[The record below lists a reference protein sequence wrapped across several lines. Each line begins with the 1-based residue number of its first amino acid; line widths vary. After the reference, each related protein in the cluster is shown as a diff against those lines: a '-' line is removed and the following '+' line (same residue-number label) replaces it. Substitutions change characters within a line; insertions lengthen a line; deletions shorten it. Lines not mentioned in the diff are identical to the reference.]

1 MPAGSA
7 IIGRKL
13 MELPIK
19 ESVLIAAAITQDGH
33 RLAPSGQTVFHEGDM
48 IIVTTTDHSLRA
60 IDDILRKE

>member
-1 MPAGSA
+1 
-7 IIGRKL
+7 

-19 ESVLIAAAITQDGH
+19 ESVLIAAAITQDGR